1 MISKWIYKQI
11 LIINDIKIWA
21 PKWPIEAIIWKNA
34 FNIDLYLMYNFI
46 FVFLTFGTREL
57 ILLIIIFD
65 SIKCKMPTKSW
76 NYFVFP
82 LQVHLQI
89 RNTLENFHILIEV
102 AVLPIIH
109 IDIGCW
115 INKRKSCATALA
127 KQVVDNVS
135 FFLIEVVICY
145 FQLQI
150 FQSIVSI

>member
-1 MISKWIYKQI
+1 MKKIFSFKSAQNGVKIGERMIVTE
-11 LIINDIKIWA
+11 N
-21 PKWPIEAIIWKNA
+21 WKLCLACSQPSNREV
-34 FNIDLYLMYNFI
+34 FI